1 MDIHYL
7 PNLSYGKL
15 KCIFYL
21 TVILIFFTHSNAL
34 ASTTSR
40 TPLSFDIKYKE
51 VLILTSKSDNMI
63 WEGKL
68 LEYLLQQFTR
78 DTSLRLNTETLTSFD
93 NDEAYMDKEAE
104 FLFMKYAKTKFNL
117 ILCLDDESAEF
128 IAKYYDNTSLYNTPI
143 VYCGINDITKLHRY
157 PFNFFTGVL
166 ESPNPR
172 LLIDTI
178 LNISPEA
185 TKINI
190 ILDETIASYQTEK
203 LIRDLAPYYSSKV
216 KFNYIKSKYIEDIS
230 SALSSMNEVS
240 PSILVGN
247 FKNSSNTNISPSDT
261 INLLRTCYT
270 GLLYTLNYS
279 YIGKGAIGGYLPSPE
294 NHGKL
299 TYEVATR
306 ILNGDSMHSVSPII
320 DLDHKFIFDVE
331 QVVRSGIN
339 KKALPKSSLYIN
351 DNWINQKFP
360 ATIVLL
366 LIISIIISIIL
377 MLFFAIKKNENEK
390 KAKLVKARYDEVVVN
405 DKMKTEFIANFS
417 HEIRTLLNVM
427 LSSLQ
432 LLDLYKENG
441 KIIFTEEKDALKL
454 SYIRRNGLRLLKLIN
469 NLIDISK
476 LDSGFYH
483 TEFEM
488 KNVVDIVEDI
498 TLSVVEYAEAK
509 NINIVF
515 DTNEEEF
522 FMPVDIE
529 KLDRIILN
537 LLSNSIKF
545 TPSGGNVYVTL
556 NCEAHAISISVR
568 DTGVG
573 ISKEDQSLIFNRFIQ
588 ASNTSSSSS
597 PGSGIGLSLVKSLT
611 ELLDG
616 TIALNSELNKGAEFV
631 ITLPVKD
638 FDKATTDALCHVNAK
653 LANNSDKIKV
663 EFSDINL

>member
-1 MDIHYL
+1 MDTYYL
-7 PNLSYGKL
+7 PNLSYRKL
-15 KCIFYL
+15 KCILYL
-21 TVILIFFTHSNAL
+21 TAILIFFTYSNAL
-34 ASTTSR
+34 ASTTSK
-40 TPLSFDIKYKE
+40 TSLNFDIKYKE
-51 VLILTSKSDNMI
+51 VLILTSKSDNML
-63 WEGKL
+63 WENKL
-68 LEYLLQQFTR
+68 LECLLQQFTH
-78 DTSLRLNTETLTSFD
+78 DTSLKLNIETLTSFN

-104 FLFMKYAKTKFNL
+104 FLFMKYENTKFNL
-117 ILCLDDESAEF
+117 IICLDDESAEF
-128 IAKYYDNTSLYNTPI
+128 IAKYYDNPSLYNTPI
-143 VYCGINDITKLHRY
+143 AYCGINDITKLHRY

-172 LLIDTI
+172 LLIDAI
-178 LNISPEA
+178 LNISPDA

-190 ILDETIASYQTEK
+190 ILDETLASYQTEK
-203 LIRDLAPYYSSKV
+203 LIRDFAPYYSSKV
-216 KFNYIKSKYIEDIS
+216 KFNYIKSKYIEEIS
-230 SALSSMNEVS
+230 SALSSMDEVS
-240 PSILVGN
+240 PTILVGN

-261 INLLRTCYT
+261 IDLLSTSYA
-270 GLLYTLNYS
+270 GPIYTLNYS
-279 YIGKGAIGGYLPSPE
+279 YIGKGAVGGYLLSPE
-294 NHGKL
+294 NHSKL

-306 ILNGDSMHSVSPII
+306 ILNGDSMHSISPII
-320 DLDHKFIFDVE
+320 DLDHEFIFDIE

-339 KKALPKSSLYIN
+339 KKALPKSSIYIN
-351 DNWINQKFP
+351 DNWINQKFS
-360 ATIVLL
+360 ATVVLL

-377 MLFFAIKKNENEK
+377 ILFFAVKKNENEK

-405 DKMKTEFIANFS
+405 DKIKTEFIANFS

-483 TEFEM
+483 TEFDIQ
-488 KNVVDIVEDI
+488 NIVDVVEDI

-556 NCEAHAISISVR
+556 NCKADAISISVK

-573 ISKEDQSLIFNRFIQ
+573 ISKEDQVLIFNRFIQ
-588 ASNTSSSSS
+588 ASNTSFSSS

-616 TIALNSELNKGAEFV
+616 TIALNSDLNEGAEFI

-638 FDKATTDALCHVNAK
+638 FDKAYADALCHINAK